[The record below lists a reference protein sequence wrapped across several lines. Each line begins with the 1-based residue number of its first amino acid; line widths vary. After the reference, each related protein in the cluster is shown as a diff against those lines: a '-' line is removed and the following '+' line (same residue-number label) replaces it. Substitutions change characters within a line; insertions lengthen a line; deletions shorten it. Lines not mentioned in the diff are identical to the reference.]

1 MSEDRRDR
9 NKRKLRFGES
19 QREDGRYRYTY
30 IDAFGKKRDV
40 YSWRLE
46 TTDPHPEDKKKDL
59 STRNLAKCAA
69 K

>member
-1 MSEDRRDR
+1 M
-9 NKRKLRFGES
+9 RKVSKKKNPES

-46 TTDPHPEDKKKDL
+46 ATDPHPEDKKKDL
-59 STRNLAKCAA
+59 SLREKELKVA
-69 K
+69 